1 MRALRVAAPVILG
14 GVVLSG
20 LIVLASGLWFL
31 RADDLAGADKDWA
44 QPGGAFAMGFFAF
57 MVGAITTAAGA
68 AMVRWFPIGLVGV
81 AAIAIGIGAYVS
93 VVAMDQKPALAPMF
107 IVLHVVFV
115 AAFGL
120 LLPYRLYMTRRAGTS
135 QLARP

>member
-31 RADDLAGADKDWA
+31 KADDLVGTDKDWA

-68 AMVRWFPIGLVGV
+68 ALVRWFPIGLVGI
-81 AAIAIGIGAYVS
+81 AAVAIGIGVYVS
-93 VVAMDQKPALAPMF
+93 VVALDQKPILAPMF
-107 IVLHVVFV
+107 IVLHVVFM

-120 LLPYRLYMTRRAGTS
+120 LLPYRLYATRRAGATLRS
-135 QLARP
+135 RP